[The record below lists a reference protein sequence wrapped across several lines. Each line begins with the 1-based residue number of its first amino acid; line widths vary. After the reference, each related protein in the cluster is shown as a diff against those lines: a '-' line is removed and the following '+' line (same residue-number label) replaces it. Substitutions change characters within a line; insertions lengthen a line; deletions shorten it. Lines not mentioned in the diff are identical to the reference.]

1 MSPRAA
7 WRLEAFGY
15 AEVYDYV
22 AGKAD
27 WMAAGLPTEGNGA
40 HPPRVAK
47 VMDRFVPTCELAEAL
62 ADVIAR
68 LGPSGAQLC
77 VVVNEHRVVQGRL
90 RLDRVDPTDPRSA
103 EEAMEPGPTTIRAD
117 ADLADTTGRMR
128 QRGVATLIVSDPDG
142 VLLGAVHLERA
153 DPVGR

>member
-7 WRLEAFGY
+7 WRLEAFDY
-15 AEVYDYV
+15 VEVYDYV

-40 HPPRVAK
+40 HPPRGAEG
-47 VMDRFVPTCELAEAL
+47 MDRFVPTCELAEAV

-90 RLDRVDPTDPRSA
+90 RLDRLDPTDPRSA
-103 EEAMEPGPTTIRAD
+103 EEAMEPGPTTIRVD
-117 ADLADTTGRMR
+117 ADLADTTERMR
-128 QRGVATLIVSDPDG
+128 QRGVATLIVSDPD
-142 VLLGAVHLERA
+142 
-153 DPVGR
+153 